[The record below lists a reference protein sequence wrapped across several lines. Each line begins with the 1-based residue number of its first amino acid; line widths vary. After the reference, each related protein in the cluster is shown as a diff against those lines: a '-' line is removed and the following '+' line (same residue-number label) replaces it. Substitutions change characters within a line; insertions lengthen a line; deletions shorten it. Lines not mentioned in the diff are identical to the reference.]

1 MRLQRM
7 RRLLFATGLFCA
19 TVGIASAQR
28 AAYPDKPI
36 RLLVPNAGASELIAR
51 VFGTELNALWGVP
64 VVVDPRPGASGNL
77 ALEAAARA
85 NPDGHTI
92 YLGTVTTNAISET
105 TFADVLKIKPSRD
118 FAAVTNLVDILAAL
132 ITHPGV
138 APQNVAQLIDY
149 AKTNP
154 GKLIY
159 GSAGIGTYPHLDM
172 LRLARA
178 GGFTGTHVPYRTG
191 GAGLVTALIAGEVNA
206 GFANLAASLPHVRAG
221 RLRALAVT
229 TAERL
234 PDLPNVPSMRE
245 EGYAGIGTNA
255 WNGLFVP
262 VATPTAVRQQ
272 IFSAAMK
279 VMQKPEM
286 RERFAKISMALSLSE
301 SPQAYAAFVRAETE
315 KWAAVVR
322 ENGVRI
328 E

>member
-1 MRLQRM
+1 M
-7 RRLLFATGLFCA
+7 
-19 TVGIASAQR
+19 
-28 AAYPDKPI
+28 
-36 RLLVPNAGASELIAR
+36 
-51 VFGTELNALWGVP
+51 
-64 VVVDPRPGASGNL
+64 
-77 ALEAAARA
+77 
-85 NPDGHTI
+85 
-92 YLGTVTTNAISET
+92 
-105 TFADVLKIKPSRD
+105 
-118 FAAVTNLVDILAAL
+118 
-132 ITHPGV
+132 
-138 APQNVAQLIDY
+138 
-149 AKTNP
+149 
-154 GKLIY
+154 
-159 GSAGIGTYPHLDM
+159 
-172 LRLARA
+172 
-178 GGFTGTHVPYRTG
+178 
-191 GAGLVTALIAGEVNA
+191 
-206 GFANLAASLPHVRAG
+206 RAG